1 MAKIHP
7 TAIVE
12 AGAQLHESVEVG
24 AYTLIGPHVTIGAG
38 TTVGPHCVLEGHT
51 TIGRDNRIFQFNS
64 IGAANQDK
72 KYAGEPTTLVIGDRN
87 TIREFCTLNVGTV
100 QDRGETTIGNDNW
113 IMAYCHVAHDVQIG
127 NQVVMANNATLA
139 GHVVVEDWATV
150 GGLTGVLQR
159 MRIGA
164 HAMVGFQAHVAQDVP
179 PFMTVDGNPL
189 AVRAV
194 NVVGLKRRDFSAERI
209 GVIREMHK
217 LLYRSGLTLEE
228 AKAAIGA
235 LRGSEG
241 GVADGDIDA
250 LLDFIAAAKYGIV
263 R

>member
-24 AYTLIGPHVTIGAG
+24 AYSLIGPHVTIGAG